1 MAVLSGAEAEAR
13 LARAWERIFSQ
24 DPATQQII
32 HVLAPPTE
40 YPAWLTG
47 FSPFDAWTRNGCDAN
62 EKVWQIFADL
72 ARPWPYIHNARRA
85 IAIGI
90 TNVRICVLRR
100 TEWESAPS
108 WLRYLAEVHLPAIS
122 ALTGE
127 ALYRVWLEDCENVG
141 IPGREC
147 DVSLYGADGVM
158 IAGYE
163 NGDVNWRAF
172 LADDPDPDQSRKE
185 HGFIF
190 AMRDFVFARGELVKP
205 PELQERLLS

>member
-1 MAVLSGAEAEAR
+1 MTGLSGAEAEAR
-13 LARAWERIFSQ
+13 LARAWERILSQ
-24 DPATQQII
+24 DPATQEII

-47 FSPFDAWTRNGCDAN
+47 FLQFEAWTRNGCDAN
-62 EKVWQIFADL
+62 EKVWQIFAEI
-72 ARPWPYIHNARRA
+72 AEAWSYIHNARRA

-90 TNVRICVLRR
+90 TNVRICVLKR
-100 TEWESAPS
+100 TDWESAPS

-122 ALTGE
+122 AMTGE
-127 ALYRVWLEDCENVG
+127 ALYRVWLEDCGRIPG
-141 IPGREC
+141 IPRRDC
-147 DVSLYGADGVM
+147 DVDLYGANGVM

-172 LADDPDPDQSRKE
+172 LADGPDPDQSRKE
-185 HGFIF
+185 HGFIL

-205 PELQERLLS
+205 RSFQ

>member
-1 MAVLSGAEAEAR
+1 VTVLSGAEAEAR

-47 FSPFDAWTRNGCDAN
+47 FAPFEAWTGNGCDAN
-62 EKVWQIFADL
+62 ENVWQIFAEL

-85 IAIGI
+85 IEIGI
-90 TNVRICVLRR
+90 TNVRICVLKR

-122 ALTGE
+122 AMAGE
-127 ALYRVWLEDCENVG
+127 VLYRVWLEDCENVCL
-141 IPGREC
+141 PGRNC
-147 DVSLYGADGVM
+147 DVNLYGADGVM

-163 NGDVNWRAF
+163 NGDVSWRSF
-172 LADDPDPDQSRKE
+172 LADIPDPDQSRKE
-185 HGFIF
+185 QNFIF
-190 AMRDFVFARGELVKP
+190 AMRDLAFARGELVKL
-205 PELQERLLS
+205 PELR

>member
-1 MAVLSGAEAEAR
+1 MTVLSGAEAEAR

-47 FSPFDAWTRNGCDAN
+47 FSPFEAWTRNGCDAS
-62 EKVWQIFADL
+62 EKVWQIFSEL

-90 TNVRICVLRR
+90 TNLRICVLKR

-122 ALTGE
+122 AMTGE

-141 IPGREC
+141 IPGRDC
-147 DVSLYGADGVM
+147 DVNLYGADGVM

-163 NGDVNWRAF
+163 NGDVSWRAF
-172 LADDPDPDQSRKE
+172 LADDPDPDQSQKE
-185 HGFIF
+185 HSFIL
-190 AMRDFVFARGELVKP
+190 AMRDLVFARGELVKP
-205 PELQERLLS
+205 PELQ